1 MTLEYTKE
9 ECRLSLT
16 SEDYIRPLCGCDV
29 ANRVIKFCSIHKAAP
44 DTAEALQELISFLIH
59 DGLGTNVNL
68 VPIINRGTKAL
79 RKAGVEI

>member
-16 SEDYIRPLCGCDV
+16 SEDYIKPLCGCDI

-44 DTAEALQELISFLIH
+44 AMYEVLLGIMDRANDPNRSILAGLNWEA
-59 DGLGTNVNL
+59 
-68 VPIINRGTKAL
+68 
-79 RKAGVEI
+79 